1 MSASKSKILI
11 ADDEPEMLS
20 IMQAL
25 LSSHFEVVVAIDGGE
40 AKKRIDNEEF
50 LFLILDIHLPQITGL
65 ELCQEILD
73 NAKTPKPH
81 IVILSGDDSTETIRA
96 AYDLNVDDYIIK
108 PIASIAFLKRMQRL
122 ERDILDLANLEDLRK
137 QTLNMADTAMRQASE
152 YGGALEL
159 IARLNCI
166 SDPLMLATQV
176 AEYLKSSGYFTAIQF
191 RSETTTVNFDIDLSE
206 CSEIEIKIF
215 KVLHQQG
222 RIYNFGRRIIFN
234 DEHVSILVK
243 NMPRKSSHSYGMLVD
258 IAAKIVPAINSRFI
272 SLCNEQAINNSVA
285 VLSDA
290 MDMVGKG
297 ISAMELEK
305 NEIIQ
310 GVITHI
316 SGSFHQLELTDVQ
329 EQFFINLIETQLQN
343 KEVSDDFITVR
354 DTLKNCLE
362 SVQLAQKMTLSTH
375 TDNDE
380 TIQSSYQDVEL
391 F

>member
-1 MSASKSKILI
+1 MSASKNKILI

-40 AKKRIDNEEF
+40 AKKHIDNEEF

-65 ELCQEILD
+65 ELCQGILD
-73 NAKTPKPH
+73 NGKIPKPH

-96 AYDLNVDDYIIK
+96 AYDLNIDDYIIK

-122 ERDILDLANLEDLRK
+122 ERDMLDLANLEDLRK
-137 QTLNMADTAMRQASE
+137 QTLNMAGTAMQQASE

-166 SDPLMLATQV
+166 SDPLKLATQV

-206 CSEIEIKIF
+206 CSEVEIKIF
-215 KVLHQQG
+215 KVLHQHG
-222 RIYNFGRRIIFN
+222 RIYSFGRRIIFN

-243 NMPRKSSHSYGMLVD
+243 NMPPKSSHSYGMLVD

-310 GVITHI
+310 GVITQI

-343 KEVSDDFITVR
+343 KEVSGDFITVR

-362 SVQLAQKMTLSTH
+362 SVQSAQKMTLTTH

-380 TIQSSYQDVEL
+380 TIQSPYQDVEL

>member
-1 MSASKSKILI
+1 MSASKNKILI

-40 AKKRIDNEEF
+40 AKKHIDNEEF

-65 ELCQEILD
+65 ELCQGILD
-73 NAKTPKPH
+73 NGKIPKPH

-96 AYDLNVDDYIIK
+96 AYDLNIDDYIIK

-137 QTLNMADTAMRQASE
+137 QTLNMAGTAMQQASE

-166 SDPLMLATQV
+166 SDPLKLATQV

-206 CSEIEIKIF
+206 CSEVEIKIF
-215 KVLHQQG
+215 KVLHQHG
-222 RIYNFGRRIIFN
+222 RIYSFGRRIIFN

-243 NMPRKSSHSYGMLVD
+243 NMPPKSSHSYGMLVD

-310 GVITHI
+310 GVITQI

-343 KEVSDDFITVR
+343 KEVSGDFITVR

-362 SVQLAQKMTLSTH
+362 SVQSAQKMTLTTH

-380 TIQSSYQDVEL
+380 TIQSPYQDVEL